1 MRLLIV
7 SKRRPQQRDLIE
19 RPYGRFYHL
28 PVELA
33 ALGHEVRVLLC
44 SHHKL
49 PSSHTRLGEVDWF
62 CSDLRTMGPWRLYR
76 TLIDHARSFRPDW
89 VIGMSDAQYGW
100 LARRISAQAG
110 AKLAID
116 AYDNFESYMPWN
128 SLLHLLWR
136 RSIRAA
142 DLVTTAGP
150 QLALLL
156 QSHRK
161 NGHKAEIIPMAAD
174 PDFVPLNKS
183 ECRNKLNL
191 PPNATLIGYI
201 GSWAKNRGTSIL
213 IEAFRRARHARPEL
227 TLLVSG
233 HPPKEILDEPGVMG
247 TGYIPDAML
256 PVLIN
261 ALDLACV
268 ITAETSFGRYS
279 YPAKLCEAMACNVP
293 TIATATA
300 PVRWMLNED
309 EKHLTPPGD
318 AEALARQIIDNLS
331 HPYTNYRKQETWASH
346 ARKYSYLLSTVECE
360 NR

>member
-1 MRLLIV
+1 LRLLIV

-33 ALGHEVRVLLC
+33 ALGHEVMALLC
-44 SHHKL
+44 SHHRL
-49 PSSHTRLGEVDWF
+49 PSSHTRSGDVDWV
-62 CSDLRTMGPWRLYR
+62 CSDLLAMGPRRLYR
-76 TLIDHARSFRPDW
+76 VLVDQARAFQPDW

-100 LARRISAQAG
+100 LAWRISLEVG

-136 RSIRAA
+136 RSICAA
-142 DLVTTAGP
+142 DLVTAAGP

-161 NGHKAEIIPMAAD
+161 KGHGAETIPMVAD
-174 PDFVPLNKS
+174 PDFVPLDKS
-183 ECRNKLNL
+183 ECRQNLKL
-191 PPNATLIGYI
+191 PADATLIGYV
-201 GSWAKNRGTSIL
+201 GSWAKTRGTSML
-213 IEAFRRARHARPEL
+213 IQAFRHARHLRPDL

-233 HPPKEILDEPGVMG
+233 RPPKEILDEPGVVG
-247 TGYIPDAML
+247 TGYIPDAAL
-256 PVLIN
+256 PLLIN
-261 ALDLACV
+261 SLDLACV

-293 TIATATA
+293 ILATATA
-300 PVRWMLNED
+300 PVRWMLGGD
-309 EKHLTPPGD
+309 EGHLAPPGD
-318 AEALARQIIDNLS
+318 AEAFARKMLDILS
-331 HPYTNYRKQETWASH
+331 NPYTSYRPQETWGTQA
-346 ARKYSYLLSTVECE
+346 KKFSYLLSTVKCE
-360 NR
+360 N